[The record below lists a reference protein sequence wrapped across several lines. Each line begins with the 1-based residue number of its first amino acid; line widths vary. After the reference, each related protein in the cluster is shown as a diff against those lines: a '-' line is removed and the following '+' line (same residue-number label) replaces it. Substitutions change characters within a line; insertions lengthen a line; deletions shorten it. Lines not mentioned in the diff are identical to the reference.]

1 LPRTGTT
8 FLHTLLSADPANRAP
23 LTWEVMEPSPPTNAE
38 KQRRIRRASQ
48 NLACLEWM
56 APNFRKLHPI
66 GAELP
71 QECVSLMSPSFLSD
85 QFDTMYNV
93 PGYRKWFLQQDL
105 EPAYEFHR
113 RFLQHLQER
122 ENGRRW
128 ILKAPTHMFGLP
140 ALLAI
145 YPDALFLQTH
155 RAPLEAITS
164 VSSLITILRRVFSD
178 AADPV
183 EIGTEAI
190 RYWSTTLTK
199 FIGERDRLAP
209 ERIFDLSYVELRR
222 DPIDAV
228 RRVYNHFGW
237 LLSLRAESRM
247 REILAKQP
255 PDLQGF
261 HRYEAAQFGLRPEHE
276 QEFFADYCERFSVG
290 SPGSTRPVQLTS
302 ALHQSRFVR
311 DGLG

>member
-1 LPRTGTT
+1 
-8 FLHTLLSADPANRAP
+8 
-23 LTWEVMEPSPPTNAE
+23 MEPSPPTNAE

-48 NLACLEWM
+48 NLACLEWV
-56 APNFRKLHPI
+56 APNFGKLHSV

-105 EPAYEFHR
+105 QPAYEFHR

-128 ILKAPTHMFGLP
+128 ILKAPTHMYGLP
-140 ALLAI
+140 TLLAI

-178 AADPV
+178 TVDPV
-183 EIGTEAI
+183 KIGAEAI
-190 RYWSTTLTK
+190 SYWWKTLAK

-209 ERIFDLSYVELRR
+209 ERIFDLSYVDLRR
-222 DPIDAV
+222 DPISAV
-228 RRVYNHFGW
+228 RRIYQHFGW
-237 LLSLRAESRM
+237 VLSPRAENRM

-255 PDLQGF
+255 ADLHGF

-276 QEFFADYCERFSVG
+276 QEFFGDYCERFSVG
-290 SPGSTRPVQLTS
+290 SRVSTRPVQLTS